1 MNSIP
6 PTSILLMMIEEE
18 RIAVAADLILLIKVQ
33 LFMLLKQLM
42 GKHQLW
48 LLLI

>member
-1 MNSIP
+1 METYEINP

-33 LFMLLKQLM
+33 LALSYL
-42 GKHQLW
+42 
-48 LLLI
+48 